1 MTIQALRDIENQL
14 ESVVSDN
21 QNEIKETK
29 DSLELTKQKI
39 VKANEDLE
47 KAQNENDIEAYDKA
61 KKDLW
66 TANNIK
72 DFQENKLKKGQDLV
86 LMSADEV
93 QVLVSEVNELT
104 DDLRK
109 EQFQN
114 ALKLLQDL
122 KKIADESLELKE
134 LANKLLRTI
143 RYDVQKQSENNIGY
157 FHDEYKKDMV
167 IGLYHQIENVP
178 MFNQTIRENDSN
190 D

>member
-66 TANNIK
+66 TANNTK
-72 DFQENKLKKGQDLV
+72 DFQENKLKKGQELV
-86 LMSADEV
+86 LMSSDEV
-93 QVLVSEVNELT
+93 QALVSEVNGIT

-109 EQFQN
+109 EQFKN
-114 ALKLLQDL
+114 ALKLLHDL
-122 KKIADESLELKE
+122 KKISDESLELKE

-143 RYDVQKQSENNIGY
+143 RYDVQKQSENDIGY

-167 IGLYHQIENVP
+167 IGLYQQIKSVP
-178 MFNQTIRENDSN
+178 MYNGTLKAVTNND
-190 D
+190 